1 MLKKN
6 IIFLDFDGVLH
17 PTSAG
22 PEELFIKSNEL
33 MECLLPF
40 RHDCKIIISSSWRL
54 HYSINELKELIS
66 PELGEMIDG
75 KTGDAFIGQ
84 WPRYNE
90 IKEYLKL
97 YSPFANWR
105 ALDDSF
111 LEFPPDCPEL
121 IKCNP
126 NTGLSNNELLQ
137 LQRWLKQ

>member
-1 MLKKN
+1 MRKN
-6 IIFLDFDGVLH
+6 ILFLDFDGVLH
-17 PTSAG
+17 PTSAT
-22 PEELFIKSNEL
+22 PEELFTKSNEL
-33 MECLLPF
+33 MKCLLPF
-40 RHDCKIIISSSWRL
+40 CHDCKIIISSSWRL
-54 HYSINELKELIS
+54 HYSINELRELIS
-66 PELGEMIDG
+66 PELDEMIDG
-75 KTGDAFIGQ
+75 KTGDPFIGQ

-97 YSPFANWR
+97 HSPFANWR

>member
-1 MLKKN
+1 LRKD
-6 IIFLDFDGVLH
+6 ILFLDFDGVLH
-17 PTSAG
+17 PTSAS
-22 PEELFIKSNEL
+22 PEELFTKSNEL
-33 MECLLPF
+33 VKFLLPF

-66 PELGEMIDG
+66 PELGEMVDG
-75 KTGDAFIGQ
+75 KTGDPFIGQ

-97 YSPFANWR
+97 HSPFANWR